1 MDSAAC
7 RDAGGCWRRPPSG
20 GGLRECEMLEGTKGF
35 PAIFSL
41 EACFDTDNM
50 VLLGDS

>member
-7 RDAGGCWRRPPSG
+7 RDAGGWWRPLSG
-20 GGLRECEMLEGTKGF
+20 RGLRECEMLEETKGF
-35 PAIFSL
+35 PAMSLL
-41 EACFDTDNM
+41 EACSDTGNV